1 MSNKEKYE
9 GKTVE
14 VYSPFGRKLDTL
26 LVIEV
31 INEHCIYGESK
42 TKKDF
47 ETAYDLNDGITVKV
61 VE

>member
-14 VYSPFGRKLDTL
+14 VYSPFGRKLETAL

-31 INEHCIYGESK
+31 IDEHCIYGKSK
-42 TKKDF
+42 TRGF
-47 ETAYDLNDGITVKV
+47 ETAYDLNDGVTVKV